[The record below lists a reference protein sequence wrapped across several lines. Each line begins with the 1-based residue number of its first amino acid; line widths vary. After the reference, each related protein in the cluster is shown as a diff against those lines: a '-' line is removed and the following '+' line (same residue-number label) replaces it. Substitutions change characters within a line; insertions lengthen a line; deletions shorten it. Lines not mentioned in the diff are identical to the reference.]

1 VLAPD
6 DVSCPIIVLP
16 AGTDHLYEA
25 CPGFQR
31 GIDRPRALPCVTRG
45 CDPLDET
52 VCGWCR
58 RVWKA
63 RHR

>member
-1 VLAPD
+1 MTT
-6 DVSCPIIVLP
+6 CPLIVCSN
-16 AGTDHLYEA
+16 GRDHLYET
-25 CPGFQR
+25 CPHFQR
-31 GIDRPRALPCVTRG
+31 DRQHGAYTQWGCTCKYR

-63 RHR
+63 RDR

>member
-1 VLAPD
+1 MTACALLVCWLGA
-6 DVSCPIIVLP
+6 
-16 AGTDHLYEA
+16 DHLYRECPHYRRQAGPDERDALA
-25 CPGFQR
+25 CNF
-31 GIDRPRALPCVTRG
+31 LG

-58 RVWKA
+58 RVWEA

>member
-1 VLAPD
+1 VTT
-6 DVSCPIIVLP
+6 CPIIVCP
-16 AGTDHLYEA
+16 MGADHLYET
-25 CPGFQR
+25 CPHCQR
-31 GIDRPRALPCVTRG
+31 DTQLGGSKQLECGCNYP
-45 CDPLDET
+45 CDPLDES